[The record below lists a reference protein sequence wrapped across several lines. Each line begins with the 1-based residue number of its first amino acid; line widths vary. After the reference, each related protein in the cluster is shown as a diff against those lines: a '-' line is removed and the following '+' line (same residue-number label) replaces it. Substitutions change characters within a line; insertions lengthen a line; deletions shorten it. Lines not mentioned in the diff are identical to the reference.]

1 MKTSKAVAR
10 SPHKVSYMAEA
21 KQTTSQSS
29 AELQKL
35 REELLRMIVKN
46 NNSNDSRVRRV
57 AVPR

>member
-1 MKTSKAVAR
+1 
-10 SPHKVSYMAEA
+10 MAEA

-46 NNSNDSRVRRV
+46 NGDARSRRV